1 MIKNPLISIIIPCYN
16 EKNTIVRII
25 DKINKQKIRKE
36 IILVDDYSNDGT
48 TEIIKKKIINKI
60 TKVIFHKKNLGKGAS
75 IRSAKKFIKGD
86 IVIIQDA
93 DLEYNP
99 KDYKIMIKP
108 IIQGKTQIVYG
119 SRVLGK
125 KRYQL
130 RNFTSIFRIFGNH
143 VLTIVSNKINGQNLT
158 DAHTCYKMFDAKVFK
173 SIKLKENDFSF
184 CPEITTKIGLKKIKI
199 KEVPIK
205 YLGRTHED
213 GKKITYV
220 DGFKAIKSLFRY
232 RFFH

>member
-158 DAHTCYKMFDAKVFK
+158 DAHTCYKVLSSKVFRK
-173 SIKLKENDFSF
+173 IDLQEKGFSF
-184 CPEITTKIGLKKIKI
+184 CPEVTSKLSNMRIKI
-199 KEVPIK
+199 LEVPIS
-205 YLGRTHED
+205 YEGRGID
-213 GKKITYV
+213 QGKKIRLS
-220 DGFKAIKSLFRY
+220 DAIKAILTLFKY
-232 RFFH
+232 KFFR

>member
-93 DLEYNP
+93 DLEYDPN
-99 KDYKIMIKP
+99 DYKKLIKP
-108 IIQGKTQIVYG
+108 INDFKADIVYG
-119 SRVLGK
+119 SRFVGSEGK
-125 KRYQL
+125 RTLYFWNRVANYFLTTFSNICTNINLSDMETGFKCFKTSVIRSINLEENGFGFEPEVTAKLAKKKYKFYEVGISYQ
-130 RNFTSIFRIFGNH
+130 
-143 VLTIVSNKINGQNLT
+143 
-158 DAHTCYKMFDAKVFK
+158 
-173 SIKLKENDFSF
+173 
-184 CPEITTKIGLKKIKI
+184 
-199 KEVPIK
+199 
-205 YLGRTHED
+205 GRTYEE
-213 GKKITYV
+213 GKKIRAI
-220 DGFKAIKSLFRY
+220 DGVKAIFCIIKY
-232 RFFH
+232 NFFT